1 MMKSNKLTAI
11 QIMRGVAVLLV
22 LFFHST
28 ENFVAKNL
36 NGPVFNAGQS
46 GVDLFFI
53 ISGFIIFYSAKNKV
67 GYPGA
72 ISFMKSR
79 LLRIVPN
86 YWFYT
91 FVFATLL
98 ILFPDKFDRS
108 TFEVTHFVYSLLF
121 IPMKDNI
128 PPLVSLGWTLNYE
141 MYFYIVFFFS
151 IVLLSKLRFIFVSVL
166 ILFVYLSSYS
176 MELNDFYKNDVV
188 FEFLLGA
195 ILYLY
200 YSKGYHH
207 SFKMP
212 WYAFCVILILLICV
226 MSVADTNLRFVNFGI
241 PCFFII
247 FLSLH
252 VNFNEGSIL
261 EKIGG
266 SSYSIYLSHAIS
278 MPFIIKVLM
287 VLGLNF
293 YLSVGLSIVF
303 CLFVGWVAYQ
313 VLERRVL
320 DPSWWNS
327 KEVIQFFISLR
338 K

>member
-1 MMKSNKLTAI
+1 MKSNKLTAI
-11 QIMRGVAVLLV
+11 QIMRGVVLLV
-22 LFFHST
+22 IFFHST
-28 ENFVAKNL
+28 ENLVTKKL
-36 NGPVFNAGQS
+36 SSPVFNAGQA
-46 GVDLFFI
+46 GADLFFI
-53 ISGFIIFYSAKNKV
+53 VSGFIIFYSAKNKI
-67 GYPGA
+67 GCHGA
-72 ISFMKSR
+72 VSFLKSC

-86 YWFYT
+86 YWFYI
-91 FVFATLL
+91 FLFATLL

-108 TFEVTHFVYSLLF
+108 TFGVTHFVYSLLF

-151 IVLLSKLRFIFVSVL
+151 IVFLSELRFIFVSVL

-176 MELNDFYKNDVV
+176 MGFNDFYKNDVA

-195 ILYLY
+195 LLYLY
-200 YSKGYHH
+200 YLKGYHH
-207 SFKMP
+207 RFKMP
-212 WYAFCVILILLICV
+212 WYTLCIIFILLICI

-278 MPFIIKVLM
+278 MPFISKVLM

-303 CLFVGWVAYQ
+303 CLLVG
-313 VLERRVL
+313 LHIRF
-320 DPSWWNS
+320 WNA
-327 KEVIQFFISLR
+327 ECWILPGGIQR